1 MDYHMTK
8 TVDMSYE
15 TAIEKVKDELKKVGF
30 GILTSIDVK
39 STLKNKLDVD
49 FQNYMILGACNP
61 SLAHT
66 ALQSEIELGLLLP
79 CNVIVYDEDE
89 KTVVSFLNPEMMV
102 SVAENSEALIEV
114 SSKAKELLTEAFDNV

>member
-1 MDYHMTK
+1 MEYHMTK

-15 TAIEKVKDELKKVGF
+15 AAIEKVKDALKKVGF

-61 SLAHT
+61 NLAHT

-79 CNVIVYDEDE
+79 CNVIVYDEND

>member
-1 MDYHMTK
+1 MEYYMTK
-8 TVDMSYE
+8 TVEMSYDS
-15 TAIEKVKDELKKVGF
+15 AIEKVKDELKKVGF

-61 SLAHT
+61 NLAHT

-79 CNVIVYDEDE
+79 CNVIVYDEDD
-89 KTVVSFLNPEMMV
+89 KTIVSFLNPEMMV
-102 SVAENSEALIEV
+102 GVAKNSEALVEV
-114 SSKAKELLTEAFDNV
+114 SSKAKELLTEAFNNI

>member
-1 MDYHMTK
+1 MEYHMTK
-8 TVDMSYE
+8 TVEMSYDS
-15 TAIEKVKDELKKVGF
+15 AIEKVKDELKKVGF

-61 SLAHT
+61 NLAHT
-66 ALQSEIELGLLLP
+66 ALQSEIEIGLLLP
-79 CNVIVYDEDE
+79 CNVIVYDEDD

-102 SVAENSEALIEV
+102 SVAGNSEALVGV
-114 SSKAKELLTEAFDNV
+114 SSKAKELLTEAFDNI